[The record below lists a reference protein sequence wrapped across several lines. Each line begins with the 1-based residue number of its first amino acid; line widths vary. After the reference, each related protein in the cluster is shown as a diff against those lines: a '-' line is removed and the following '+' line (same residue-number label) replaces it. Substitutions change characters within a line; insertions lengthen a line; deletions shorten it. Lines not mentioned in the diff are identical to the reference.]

1 MQKTSLRESGPTNAC
16 NCMIPLSAT
25 VASPPHLSRRLSGM
39 QLKSPVITV
48 NIVKCKMPQ
57 ITDKCLVFG
66 MFARHINID
75 KLKDL
80 VVVLNFGRENTAVHV
95 DILAKDFY

>member
-1 MQKTSLRESGPTNAC
+1 
-16 NCMIPLSAT
+16 
-25 VASPPHLSRRLSGM
+25 
-39 QLKSPVITV
+39 
-48 NIVKCKMPQ
+48 
-57 ITDKCLVFG
+57 